1 MRKHFGVLLSII
13 FVAVIFTG
21 WFASAQ
27 PLKNTRVE
35 DFGLH
40 DHQGNFHTL
49 YYYSDASAIVLF
61 IQGNGC
67 PISRNA
73 VLDLNKIRADYEP
86 KGVVFLMLNAN
97 LQDRRADIAV
107 EADAFNI
114 DYPILVD
121 ETQLVAESLD
131 LQRTGEAI
139 VIHPATWKIIYRGPV
154 DDRLNYETQRAN
166 AKHTYLADALSA
178 HLRGEEIV
186 VSVISSPGCII
197 ALPNKDTVQHE
208 QISYARDIAPILQ
221 NRCQNCHQEGGIG
234 PWAMTSYDDVRG
246 WAPMIREVIRTRRM
260 PPWHADPHVGK
271 FSNDF
276 SLTIE
281 EMRKVVHW
289 IEADAPRGEGSD
301 PLEEIPTLARTWT
314 MGEPDLVVDL
324 GTQKLPATG
333 LIDYLYIDKELSLDH
348 DVWVRAVEILPGNLA
363 VVHHILASVIYPE
376 AFTSPIETEERW
388 LDGIFAAYVPGI
400 ETETFPEGTGRIL
413 PAGSKL
419 RFQVHYTVTGRP
431 ETDTTKFGIYFSDKP
446 AEKEFLIV
454 GPANSEIEIPPGAK
468 AYQASTERVF
478 NQEVTLYGM
487 FPHMHFRGKSMSYE
501 AHYPDGST
509 EMLLSVPNYNFN
521 WQRFYTFGAG
531 KVLPAGT
538 KIVCRATFDNSS
550 QNPFNP
556 DPTKTIHWGEQSFD
570 EMLIGYMSLTY
581 GTLGQ
586 RSE

>member
-1 MRKHFGVLLSII
+1 VKPRCIVADNPGPFTLDGTRTYLVGHRR
-13 FVAVIFTG
+13 VAVIDPG
-21 WFASAQ
+21 
-27 PLKNTRVE
+27 PDVE
-35 DFGLH
+35 SH
-40 DHQGNFHTL
+40 VR
-49 YYYSDASAIVLF
+49 AVV
-61 IQGNGC
+61 
-67 PISRNA
+67 NA
-73 VLDLNKIRADYEP
+73 VA
-86 KGVVFLMLNAN
+86 
-97 LQDRRADIAV
+97 
-107 EADAFNI
+107 EA
-114 DYPILVD
+114 
-121 ETQLVAESLD
+121 E
-131 LQRTGEAI
+131 
-139 VIHPATWKIIYRGPV
+139 
-154 DDRLNYETQRAN
+154 
-166 AKHTYLADALSA
+166 
-178 HLRGEEIV
+178 
-186 VSVISSPGCII
+186 
-197 ALPNKDTVQHE
+197 
-208 QISYARDIAPILQ
+208 
-221 NRCQNCHQEGGIG
+221 
-234 PWAMTSYDDVRG
+234 DVRVLLTHG
-246 WAPMIREVIRTRRM
+246 
-260 PPWHADPHVGK
+260 HADHVGAAEAVAGAVGAQILGVGIPAARALGDRETVETDQGRLVSIDTPGHSREHVA
-271 FSNDF
+271 F
-276 SLTIE
+276 
-281 EMRKVVHW
+281 HW